1 MDTRMIEVAI
11 GLALVFA
18 LTSLLAAAAQEA
30 WSSLFKLRGEILRKA
45 VVSFVG
51 DDANFAQALLEHP
64 LLVSL
69 TPKTQKD
76 SSARPSYV
84 DGASLISALLDHLS
98 RTHTAT
104 GARPA
109 TPSEL
114 VEAVAAVASG
124 RLPPAAPIA
133 AGLHAGLAGA
143 PAARPP
149 ELFARGLQSLLAG
162 AEHDW
167 PTYEKRLVAW
177 FDSVGDRSTG
187 WFKRRTQ
194 LGVFIVGLLTAA
206 AANVNPI
213 VIAPRLWNDG
223 AVRLAMVEAATKL
236 DASTGKAAAAGASA
250 WSAPSAA
257 APKAAS
263 NPGAAASAAP
273 ASLSLATDRTVA
285 SGKPFADALEALRN
299 TLDAAAQTPPP
310 AGSAQ
315 RAALLNLI
323 ERTASA
329 RTALAR
335 WQQAGAVPSAAA
347 AAALA
352 APLAL
357 DGPAALAPTLP
368 TWPAVQAGLAQARAA
383 ATTLAMAPAEAARSE
398 QPATAQTTAQT
409 TVRKES
415 IACEGG
421 EKLSPEFI
429 AMCDR
434 LDALGQLKQAGLPIG
449 WSPIAKPAVA
459 SDELQWL
466 DTVLMPV
473 GWLITALACTLGA
486 PFWFDA
492 LGKLVKLRGSGSR
505 PEGTPVSGD
514 QTKGG
519 SGGGGGGGGGGP
531 TGAGGVLAAPPGPS
545 DGNGSGGAEAMSDA
559 LTDEERLLTMPEKQ
573 RIQRA
578 MEMAE
583 PDVSGWF
590 DGKTRDAI
598 KAWQTQRSLLPATG
612 SLTAFQIAELL
623 ALRGLAPTTGEG
635 DGAVG

>member
-51 DDANFAQALLEHP
+51 DDANLAKALLEHP

-114 VEAVAAVASG
+114 VEVVAAVASG

-143 PAARPP
+143 PAARPT

-194 LGVFIVGLLTAA
+194 LGVFIIGLLTAA

-236 DASTGKAAAAGASA
+236 DASTGKATTVGASTP
-250 WSAPSAA
+250 SAPPST
-257 APKAAS
+257 APRAAS

-273 ASLSLATDRTVA
+273 ASLGLAMDGNVA
-285 SGKPFADALEALRN
+285 SGTPLADALEALRN
-299 TLDAAAQTPPP
+299 ALDAAAQTPPP

-329 RTALAR
+329 RTALAQ
-335 WQQAGAVPSAAA
+335 WQQAGAVPDAAA
-347 AAALA
+347 TAALA
-352 APLAL
+352 APLAF
-357 DGPAALAPTLP
+357 DGSAELALALP
-368 TWPAVQAGLAQARAA
+368 TWPAVQASLAQARAA
-383 ATTLAMAPAEAARSE
+383 VAALALAPAEAARSE
-398 QPATAQTTAQT
+398 QPATAQTT
-409 TVRKES
+409 VRKES
-415 IACEGG
+415 MACEGG
-421 EKLSPEFI
+421 ENLSPEFV

-459 SDELQWL
+459 PNGLPWL

-519 SGGGGGGGGGGP
+519 SGGGGSRP
-531 TGAGGVLAAPPGPS
+531 TGAGGVLAVPPGPS
-545 DGNGSGGAEAMSDA
+545 DGSGGGDAQAMSDA

-578 MEMAE
+578 LGMME

-612 SLTAFQIAELL
+612 ALTAFQIAELL